1 MDQLMLKSEGPFA
14 DLMREF
20 LEKQRQK
27 SESKE
32 KEDLIENLTGKSPL
46 REYPKELHSTSFGS
60 SHYSESI
67 QSPKYF
73 SRQVN

>member
-1 MDQLMLKSEGPFA
+1 MLKSEGPFA

-32 KEDLIENLTGKSPL
+32 KEDLMENLTGKSPL
-46 REYPKELHSTSFGS
+46 CEHLKEVHSTSFGS
-60 SHYSESI
+60 SHSESI
-67 QSPKYF
+67 QSPKIF